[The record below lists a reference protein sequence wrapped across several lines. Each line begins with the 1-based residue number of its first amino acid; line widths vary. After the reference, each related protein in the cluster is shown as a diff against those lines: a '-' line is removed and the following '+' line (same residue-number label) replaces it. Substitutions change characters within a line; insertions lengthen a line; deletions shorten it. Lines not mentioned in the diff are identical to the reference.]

1 MATSTLDYSSVFPVI
16 DTPWHYADYFH
27 SLNYSLQLEIE
38 RKIKEIKGQDYNYDV
53 NIRFDRECNVL
64 RPHFFYVIQV
74 RKEEKEKYSN
84 VGNTLGTFVFTLKS
98 KVSHDHDCDL
108 QELLQEFHDLLD
120 GFVEKLLLAE
130 ELFDRYNIHIN
141 EDMEGIDIEVR
152 KVDGKTEYRLTK
164 TSDYQLIADSTKEW
178 AGYNHVAAC
187 NQKDGIVSLIV
198 DNWMTLDEIITT
210 INLVNE

>member
-16 DTPWHYADYFH
+16 DTPWHYADYFQ

-84 VGNTLGTFVFTLKS
+84 VGNILSSFVFTLKS
-98 KVSHDHDCDL
+98 KISHDHDCSL

-130 ELFDRYNIHIN
+130 ELFDRYNLHLN

-152 KVDGKTEYRLTK
+152 KNNDRVEYRLSK
-164 TSDYQLIADSTKEW
+164 TPLYNHIANDIDM
-178 AGYNHVAAC
+178 AVYNHVTAG
-187 NQKDGIVSLIV
+187 NQKDDIVSLIV
-198 DNWMTLDEIITT
+198 DNWMTLEEIITT

>member
-16 DTPWHYADYFH
+16 DTPWHYADYFQ

-84 VGNTLGTFVFTLKS
+84 VGNILSSFVFTLKS
-98 KVSHDHDCDL
+98 KISHDHDCSL

-130 ELFDRYNIHIN
+130 ELFDRYNLHLN

-152 KVDGKTEYRLTK
+152 KNNDRVEYRLSK
-164 TSDYQLIADSTKEW
+164 TPLYNHIANDIDM
-178 AGYNHVAAC
+178 AVYNHVTAG

-198 DNWMTLDEIITT
+198 DNWMTLEEIITT